1 MYSAYCIL
9 HYYYTRRERNRMH
22 AKKTR
27 DRKKNVLE
35 INEKLIQEMENES
48 RTLRA
53 YLYKLNLVT
62 DDEMRSSKLR
72 ENQSKLQLEHFK
84 V

>member
-1 MYSAYCIL
+1 
-9 HYYYTRRERNRMH
+9 MH

-27 DRKKNVLE
+27 DKKKNFLE
-35 INEKLIQEMENES
+35 ISEKLIQEMEKES

-53 YLYKLNLVT
+53 YLYKLNLVS
-62 DDEMRSSKLR
+62 DEEIRTSKLR
-72 ENQSKLQLEHFK
+72 ETQSKLQLDNFK

>member
-1 MYSAYCIL
+1 MLIA
-9 HYYYTRRERNRMH
+9 YYTTYILYIRRERNRMH

-27 DRKKNVLE
+27 DKKKNAVE
-35 INEKLIQEMENES
+35 INEKLIQEMEKES

-62 DDEMRSSKLR
+62 VDEIRSSKLR
-72 ENQSKLQLEHFK
+72 ENQSKLQLDHFK

>member
-1 MYSAYCIL
+1 
-9 HYYYTRRERNRMH
+9 MH